1 VPVRG
6 APPCDV
12 RPTWCGRDE
21 KMVAGVVARSPRLEA
36 GVDKTNHTQELGFFY
51 WAGLK
56 YMFIMMGLY
65 VYRVPGTTRG

>member
-1 VPVRG
+1 
-6 APPCDV
+6 
-12 RPTWCGRDE
+12 
-21 KMVAGVVARSPRLEA
+21 MVAGVVARSPRLEA